1 MVADFSLTHFAQVDD
16 SPDARLFI
24 EFLDARSGFAG
35 ERGVKEL
42 EISMLAIAPGNV
54 VLDVGCGTGDDVRE
68 VAGLV
73 GPGGKVVG
81 LDVSCGMIEESCK
94 RASGSGL
101 PVEFVLGN
109 AYGLEFPDQS
119 FDRARADRLFVHL
132 QAPERALVEMVR
144 VLRPGGRIVVS
155 DPDCDTIFVDSPKRE
170 TTRKV
175 IHSLCDRSGSGMVGR
190 ELPRLFKHAGLSNI
204 ACVPRVLT
212 MDLTLM
218 HRLFDG
224 HLAEPAVASMFAPG
238 EIDCWWQEAARAE
251 AEGRL
256 HVGVTV
262 FTTIGEKLL
271 LAGTT

>member
-1 MVADFSLTHFAQVDD
+1 MIASFNLTHFDQVDE
-16 SPDARLFI
+16 SPDARTFI

-42 EISMLAIAPGNV
+42 EISMLAVAPGNV

-73 GPGGKVVG
+73 GPDGKVVG
-81 LDVSCGMIEESCK
+81 LDASCAMIDESRK

-101 PVEFVLGN
+101 PVEFVLGD
-109 AYGLEFPDQS
+109 AYALKFPDQS
-119 FDRARADRLFVHL
+119 FDRARADRLFIHL
-132 QAPERALVEMVR
+132 QAPEKALAEMVR

-155 DPDCDTIFVDSPKRE
+155 DPDCDTIFVDSPKYE

-175 IHSLCDRSGSGMVGR
+175 IHSVCDQSGSGMVGR
-190 ELPRLFKHAGLSNI
+190 ELPRLFRHAGLSNI
-204 ACVPRVLT
+204 ACAPRVLT

-224 HLAEPAVASMFAPG
+224 HLAEPAMAAMFAAG

-256 HVGVTV
+256 YAGVTV
-262 FTTIGEKLL
+262 FTTVGEKM
-271 LAGTT
+271 

>member
-1 MVADFSLTHFAQVDD
+1 MVATFNLTHFNHVDD
-16 SPDARLFI
+16 SPDARTFI
-24 EFLDARSGFAG
+24 EFLDARSGFIG

-42 EISMLAIAPGNV
+42 EISMLAVAPGNV
-54 VLDVGCGTGDDVRE
+54 VLDVGCGTGDDARE

-73 GPGGKVVG
+73 DPGGKVVG
-81 LDVSCGMIEESCK
+81 LDASSAMIDESRS

-109 AYGLEFPDQS
+109 AYSLEFPDQS
-119 FDRARADRLFVHL
+119 FDRARADRLFIHL
-132 QAPERALVEMVR
+132 QTPERALAEMVR

-155 DPDCDTIFVDSPKRE
+155 DPDCDTIFVDSRRCE

-175 IHSLCDRSGSGMVGR
+175 IHSVCDRSGSGMVGR
-190 ELPRLFKHAGLSNI
+190 KLPRLFKDVGLSNI

-224 HLAEPAVASMFAPG
+224 HLAEPAVAATFAPG
-238 EIDCWWQEAARAE
+238 EIDCWWQEAERAA

-256 HVGVTV
+256 YAGVTV
-262 FTTIGEKLL
+262 FTTGGEKI
-271 LAGTT
+271 